1 MLAAAGLKAVASEG
15 RGFLIFN
22 NLPSR
27 VAMGITRNDVSN
39 TLAWGPVASEHLVSR
54 VGRLSGPKAAP
65 ALPMR
70 ADAA

>member
-1 MLAAAGLKAVASEG
+1 
-15 RGFLIFN
+15 
-22 NLPSR
+22 
-27 VAMGITRNDVSN
+27 MGITRNDVSN